1 MKKITL
7 ISGLIVTLTS
17 QIASAE
23 KDPKTDLFASLD
35 LDKNGAL
42 TSQEASANKAL
53 ATVFKK
59 LDKDQDGVIS
69 KAEFELFT
77 SNPVAH

>member
-23 KDPKTDLFASLD
+23 KDPKADLFASLD
-35 LDKNGAL
+35 LDKNGAI